1 MPRSTAWR
9 DTARLSSYVAYV
21 ALVLLLLALPS
32 ARGIGASSAWNAAS
46 HPLPDLEV
54 VRQSQPA
61 SCGPAALAT
70 LLGWLGRPHS
80 EAYLIGLTELGAD
93 GVSLAEFARL
103 AHVMDV
109 PGAWFRASPTQLA
122 QLPTPFVA
130 HLELPGAAA
139 AGHLVVVRSVMR
151 GYVVVAD
158 PAEGAQVM
166 PLERFIRD
174 LSGRVYLL
182 ESRS

>member
-1 MPRSTAWR
+1 MQRCTAWR
-9 DTARLSSYVAYV
+9 DTARLSSYATYV

-32 ARGIGASSAWNAAS
+32 ARGISASSAWNAAA
-46 HPLPDLEV
+46 HPLSTLEV
-54 VRQSQPA
+54 VRQSQPT

-70 LLGWLGRPHS
+70 LLSWLGRPHS
-80 EAYLIGLTELGAD
+80 EKYLLGLTELGAD
-93 GVSLAEFARL
+93 GLSLAEFARL

-109 PGAWFRASPTQLA
+109 PGAWFRSPPARLA

-139 AGHLVVVRSVMR
+139 AGHLVVVRNVTR

-158 PAEGAQVM
+158 PALGAHVM
-166 PLERFIRD
+166 PLQRFVRD
-174 LSGRVYLL
+174 FSGRVYLL
-182 ESRS
+182 EGRS